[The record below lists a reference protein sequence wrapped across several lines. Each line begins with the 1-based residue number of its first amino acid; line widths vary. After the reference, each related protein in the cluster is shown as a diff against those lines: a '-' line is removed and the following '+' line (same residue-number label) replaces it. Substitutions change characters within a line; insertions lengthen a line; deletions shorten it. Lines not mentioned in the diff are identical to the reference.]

1 METQLDHTYLRPGII
16 SRAAAVGLAAIGLGL
31 GVLLAC
37 WGASF
42 FWHIDDAVV
51 RRLDAIGKQ
60 TAGLSDALRDQL
72 RALSLKT
79 TESLD
84 ALGRKID
91 ALGSKIDALGE
102 KIDVLG
108 NRVDVID
115 QRVLVS
121 KPFLGGG
128 QPEKT
133 PDGDIIRREV
143 TVFNTVSHADG
154 VVTTGWVYKDGASG
168 GRPMSQFCYYTS
180 GKDGAWLKIDLGS
193 NGQRLFNE
201 NVTKVPQLEEAIAK
215 CQWWTS

>member
-1 METQLDHTYLRPGII
+1 METQLDHTYLRAGII
-16 SRAAAVGLAAIGLGL
+16 SRAAAVGLAAVGVGL

-51 RRLDAIGKQ
+51 RRLDGIGKQ
-60 TAGLSDALRDQL
+60 TAGLSDVLRDEISS
-72 RALSLKT
+72 LSLKT

-84 ALGRKID
+84 ALGGKIDVLGGKID
-91 ALGSKIDALGE
+91 A
-102 KIDVLG
+102 LG

-121 KPFLGGG
+121 RSPSD
-128 QPEKT
+128 QPERT
-133 PDGDIIRREV
+133 PDGDIIRRQV
-143 TVFNTVSHADG
+143 TVFKTVTHADG
-154 VVTTGWVYKDGASG
+154 DVITGWVYKDGASDG
-168 GRPMSQFCYYTS
+168 HPMSQYCYYMS
-180 GKDGAWLKIDLGS
+180 GKNGASFKIDLAS